1 MNGAEV
7 TRLAAFGLAGLLL
20 GAASLAALR
29 LNVADYLVGRA
40 WRPIATHLAR
50 LAILAAILVWTARQG
65 AGPLLALA
73 AGLVLA
79 RPIAV
84 RLTRR
89 AP

>member
-1 MNGAEV
+1 MNLAEIA
-7 TRLAAFGLAGLLL
+7 RLAAFGLAGLLI

-29 LNVADYLVGRA
+29 ANVSAYLDGRA
-40 WRPIATHLAR
+40 WRSLAAHLGR
-50 LAILAAILVWTARQG
+50 LAVLAAVLVWTARQG

-73 AGLVLA
+73 GGLVLA

-84 RLTRR
+84 RLMGR

>member
-1 MNGAEV
+1 MSGGEMA
-7 TRLAAFGLAGLLL
+7 RLAAFGLAGLLL

-29 LNVADYLVGRA
+29 RNVADYLGGRA
-40 WRPIATHLAR
+40 WRSIGAHVAR

-79 RPIAV
+79 RPIALRV
-84 RLTRR
+84 MGR